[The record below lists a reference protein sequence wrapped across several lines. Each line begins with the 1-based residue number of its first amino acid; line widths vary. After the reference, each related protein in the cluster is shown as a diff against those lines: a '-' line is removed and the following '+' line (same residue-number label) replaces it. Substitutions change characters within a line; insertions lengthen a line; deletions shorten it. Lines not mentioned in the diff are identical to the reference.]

1 MKLLRS
7 LMPAVILLACAAYTF
22 AQQQPLPAC
31 ALKNA
36 PEFNGFQLGMTL
48 AEVKSKL
55 ADTSMFDSKISSTNK
70 IGTLAVRISGAELKD
85 EYAEGI
91 DDVNLVFVD
100 SKLAVIKA
108 TYFSGAGNWLGAK
121 DFFKQLSEK
130 LGLPKMTASNS
141 PGGRSEKYKVEC
153 TGFIVTLVYSFGVS
167 PNVTITDALA
177 QKLAEERWEQ
187 NPEGGTKRVTLTP
200 GTKMPSPAPPGPR

>member
-7 LMPAVILLACAAYTF
+7 LMPVVILLACATSTF
-22 AQQQPLPAC
+22 AQQPPPAC
-31 ALKNA
+31 AAKNA
-36 PEFNGFQLGMTL
+36 PEFNGFHLGMTL
-48 AEVKSKL
+48 ADAKSKL
-55 ADTSMFDSKISSTNK
+55 ADTSMFDAKISSANK

-91 DDVNLVFVD
+91 DDINLVFVD
-100 SKLAVIKA
+100 NALAVIKV
-108 TYFSGAGNWLGAK
+108 TYHSGAGNWFGAK

-130 LGLPKMTASNS
+130 LGLPPMTASNS
-141 PGGRSEKYKVEC
+141 PSGRSEKYKVEC

-177 QKLAEERWEQ
+177 QKLAEERWKE
-187 NPEGGTKRVTLTP
+187 NPDGGTKRVTLTP
-200 GTKMPSPAPPGPR
+200 GVKMPRPNPPRGPR

>member
-1 MKLLRS
+1 MKPLRS
-7 LMPAVILLACAAYTF
+7 LMPVVILLACATSTF
-22 AQQQPLPAC
+22 AQQPTPAC
-31 ALKNA
+31 GLKTA
-36 PEFNGFQLGMTL
+36 PEFQGFQLGMTL

-91 DDVNLVFVD
+91 DDINLVFVD
-100 SKLAVIKA
+100 SKLAVIKT
-108 TYFSGAGNWLGAK
+108 TYHSGAGNWLGAK

-130 LGLPKMTASNS
+130 LGLPKMSASNS

-187 NPEGGTKRVTLTP
+187 NPDGGTKRVTLTP
-200 GTKMPSPAPPGPR
+200 GVKMPRPAPPGPR